1 MLTKKSFTLVELLV
15 VIIIVGI
22 LAAVSI
28 PIFRAYIW
36 KARFAEVFATV
47 DLIVAAKRAYRVEHG
62 TYQGIPPYPFA
73 DCMAGDEVSTGST
86 RVQQD
91 LGIKIDENC
100 FFQYLIYPRDTQP
113 TNTSIFFRELPYS
126 WAWQYNYVNKTWY
139 KYTTGDGGPAR
150 EYFTPP

>member
-1 MLTKKSFTLVELLV
+1 MFTKKSFTLVELLV

-47 DLIVAAKRAYRVEHG
+47 DSIVSAKRAYHVEHG
-62 TYQGIPPYPFA
+62 TYEGSPSYPYADCLAGEGIPA
-73 DCMAGDEVSTGST
+73 GST

-91 LGIKIDENC
+91 LGIRVDESC
-100 FFQYLIYPRDTQP
+100 FFQYAIRPGVGDSGTTIY
-113 TNTSIFFRELPYS
+113 FRQRPYE
-126 WAWQYNYVNKTWY
+126 WAWYYD
-139 KYTTGDGGPAR
+139 YTNRNWGTYPTGDGGPAR